1 MVGFVVTPTTA
12 SSFMSFFSEPDSSM
26 CRDSESIQTD
36 WPFALSAC
44 RFDLAMCH
52 LSFHRSHFFQPSY
65 VALAAVELRSEKR
78 AHELDRETRPDHLG
92 AEAENVHVVV
102 LEALMRGIRVVA
114 DRGPDT
120 GDVAGGDRRA
130 DTGATDENAA
140 LGPAVVDGVPE
151 LPRLVGVVDAN
162 RVGVGAEVDDRMAVG
177 GE

>member
-65 VALAAVELRSEKR
+65 VALAAVELRPEKR
-78 AHELDRETRPDHLG
+78 AHAPDRQTLPEPLG
-92 AEAENVHVVV
+92 AEAENIYFFDDTAPTEIYPLSLHGG
-102 LEALMRGIRVVA
+102 LHTWALASGFAIV
-114 DRGPDT
+114 
-120 GDVAGGDRRA
+120 
-130 DTGATDENAA
+130 
-140 LGPAVVDGVPE
+140 
-151 LPRLVGVVDAN
+151 
-162 RVGVGAEVDDRMAVG
+162 
-177 GE
+177 